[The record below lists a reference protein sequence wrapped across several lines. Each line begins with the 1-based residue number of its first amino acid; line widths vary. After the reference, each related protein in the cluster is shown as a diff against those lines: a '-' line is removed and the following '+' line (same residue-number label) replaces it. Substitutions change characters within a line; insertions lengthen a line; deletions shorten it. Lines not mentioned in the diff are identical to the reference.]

1 MLEWQSAGGE
11 KLHQPPSLSS
21 AEKWKLRWVLLRE
34 SINVA
39 LNAPHRGGRMLL
51 CSAFRPERKRSC
63 AEDMDTECRWV
74 FKCAAEGGG
83 KKNKPKETTLMT
95 INYLQQAAYLFPIV
109 REHKSRK
116 TVATHT
122 TNTGLWTLLPWTG
135 LDLSQMRWGAFS
147 LDSLDEVNMIIKNEK
162 TCDSHVGS
170 SVRWGVIEQKPVTPA
185 VN

>member
-122 TNTGLWTLLPWTG
+122 QQIQGSG
-135 LDLSQMRWGAFS
+135 HFCHELDLISAKWGEGRFHWIHWMK
-147 LDSLDEVNMIIKNEK
+147 L
-162 TCDSHVGS
+162 T
-170 SVRWGVIEQKPVTPA
+170 W
-185 VN
+185 

>member
-21 AEKWKLRWVLLRE
+21 AEKSKLRWVLLRE

-39 LNAPHRGGRMLL
+39 LNAPHRGAGCCCAVLSGRRGSVAVLRTWTL
-51 CSAFRPERKRSC
+51 NPDGFLSARRKG
-63 AEDMDTECRWV
+63 EE
-74 FKCAAEGGG
+74 

-122 TNTGLWTLLPWTG
+122 QQTQGSATNWTRSQPHEVRGVFTGFTG
-135 LDLSQMRWGAFS
+135 WS
-147 LDSLDEVNMIIKNEK
+147 
-162 TCDSHVGS
+162 
-170 SVRWGVIEQKPVTPA
+170 
-185 VN
+185 